1 MTAFEPL
8 PLDKKKKLR
17 FLEIIQLD
25 LEINAVL
32 EAAKALD
39 PQIEALYRMEVGVW
53 EGFSLEEHIH
63 AVLSQ
68 YKKYMWDN
76 QALQDID
83 CHFFVIFLMF
93 HDLGKPLA
101 VLAGNKALQHQ
112 FTLPILKHL
121 LTELGFLSEIP
132 LAESLLVGDPIGG
145 YIKGRYT
152 LEDTILQ
159 ISHAAEQAKL
169 PIDRFYAVLK
179 VYYLADASAYTKNA
193 YPSYY
198 PDNQAGLGWIFC
210 FDNNKIEFRRQDMK
224 QKIEILEEKISN
236 FARQN

>member
-1 MTAFEPL
+1 MQFDPL
-8 PLDKKKKLR
+8 PLDERKKRR
-17 FLEIIQLD
+17 FLEIIQQQAF
-25 LEINAVL
+25 EIKAVL

-39 PQIEALYRMEVGVW
+39 PQIEKLYRMEVGVW

-76 QALQDID
+76 QALQNID
-83 CHFFVIFLMF
+83 SRFFVVFLMF

-145 YIKGRYT
+145 YIKDRYT
-152 LEDTILQ
+152 LDDTILQ
-159 ISHAAEQAKL
+159 IQHAAELSKL
-169 PIDRFYAVLK
+169 SIDRFYAVLK
-179 VYYLADASAYTKNA
+179 VYYLVDASAYTKNA

-210 FDNNKIEFRRQDMK
+210 FDNHKIEFRRQNMK

-236 FARQN
+236 FARKN